1 MCMCT
6 RSIISCEFL
15 SCFLGYEF
23 FIFEKIVFLAMC
35 IHCIVRA
42 GPFCDFDFWK
52 ATLQVMSSS
61 REVVGAGPGDGNT
74 SIFFPTH
81 RPTFWLAT
89 CMHAA
94 FAQVTSIVN
103 HFGAHGGCV
112 GRSLTSGLTFDY
124 RPAWS
129 LDPISRQSSTGMHAR
144 MIMPH
149 MFMCGRSHV

>member
-1 MCMCT
+1 MPNFH
-6 RSIISCEFL
+6 SCVCACDPCFHASFCLVFWGTNFSFL
-15 SCFLGYEF
+15 KKLF
-23 FIFEKIVFLAMC
+23 FSRCASV
-35 IHCIVRA
+35 VRA
-42 GPFCDFDFWK
+42 GPFCDFNFWK

-94 FAQVTSIVN
+94 FAQVTSTVK
-103 HFGAHGGCV
+103 HVGAHGGCV
-112 GRSLTSGLTFDY
+112 GRSLTSGLTFDC

-129 LDPISRQSSTGMHAR
+129 LPFPANLRPACMH
-144 MIMPH
+144 P
-149 MFMCGRSHV
+149 